1 MEMEDWPER
10 RGRWNWYLGKWIQ
23 ATDSNR
29 VRVPVFDSAAREFDW
44 NGKGREREREI
55 KEWGKKG
62 GEGEGELGA
71 RERMSI
77 GGFGS

>member
-1 MEMEDWPER
+1 M
-10 RGRWNWYLGKWIQ
+10 
-23 ATDSNR
+23 
-29 VRVPVFDSAAREFDW
+29 FDSAAREFDW

-71 RERMSI
+71 RERMST